1 MVRAPITLARL
12 GSQKGNLQDGTEAE
26 PCRGASPAMDCGIAC
41 PVGRRSGFRRTS
53 PRRRAGL
60 YRLPQQSRRANA
72 ISVVSPR
79 GGVSA
84 LRSDWCGDEPGRRDQ
99 SESRFPT
106 VMEPGDRL
114 RRTARVVPEHPVTS
128 STSSTSTASSTR
140 TATSS
145 TVIWVNH
152 VACQRDQARQ
162 CRSRSVRPRKVVRSG
177 RKAIR

>member
-1 MVRAPITLARL
+1 MARK
-12 GSQKGNLQDGTEAE
+12 GSQKGTLQDDTKDEA
-26 PCRGASPAMDCGIAC
+26 CPAMDCGTAC

-128 STSSTSTASSTR
+128 STSTASSTR
-140 TATSS
+140 TATST